1 MRMRTAVASAAEP
14 GLQVKADP
22 MNSISRHTGWRRLL
36 HGLSET
42 VRVEL
47 TGEAGLAGK
56 DTNPHHRSEASVANR
71 KADSMTDSMTDNEI
85 ATNSHKLPEVPMNT
99 HDELLLWHA
108 LHRLEVTY
116 WYDVDF
122 NEGRTAHEFFT
133 PDGVKMVGHNRF
145 EGREEIRAFYEWRAR
160 QTVAKA
166 VRLLGISGVK
176 AVRHLITN
184 LFVASSSERC
194 ATVLGIVI
202 FHGGLTYPSMRQSN
216 PPMMVADLTNECVL
230 NKDNVWR
237 FKSHTLRPVFMSNAT
252 PPSMEIDPNFLKH
265 T

>member
-1 MRMRTAVASAAEP
+1 
-14 GLQVKADP
+14 
-22 MNSISRHTGWRRLL
+22 MN
-36 HGLSET
+36 
-42 VRVEL
+42 
-47 TGEAGLAGK
+47 A
-56 DTNPHHRSEASVANR
+56 
-71 KADSMTDSMTDNEI
+71 
-85 ATNSHKLPEVPMNT
+85 

-122 NEGRTAHEFFT
+122 NEGRTAHKFFT

-160 QTVAKA
+160 QTGAKA
-166 VRLLGISGVK
+166 ARQLGISGVK

-184 LFVASSSERC
+184 LCVASSSERC
-194 ATVLGIVI
+194 ATVLGIVALY
-202 FHGGLTYPSMRQSN
+202 GGQTYPSKRQSN
-216 PPMMVADLTNECVL
+216 PPMMVADLINECVL

-252 PPSMEIDPNFLKH
+252 PPSMQIDPDFLKQH
-265 T
+265 VSEPLHHRGDQSGPDRESQVPRDDEQSR